1 MNKDT
6 YNRLLKDIKDF
17 ENNKAIFLMTDK
29 DELHKRKMY
38 LYSNGFITKEQAISI
53 ENRIDS
59 IL

>member
-6 YNRLLKDIKDF
+6 YDRLLKDIKDF
-17 ENNKAIFLMTDK
+17 ENNKAIFLMADR
-29 DELHKRKMY
+29 DELHKRKIC
-38 LYSNGFITKEQAISI
+38 LYNNGAITKEQAISI